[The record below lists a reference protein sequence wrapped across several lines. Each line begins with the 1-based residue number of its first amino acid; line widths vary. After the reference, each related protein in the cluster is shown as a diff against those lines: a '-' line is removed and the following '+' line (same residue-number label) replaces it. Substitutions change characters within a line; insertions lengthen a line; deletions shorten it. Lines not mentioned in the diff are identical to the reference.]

1 MRTRARAGLWA
12 RQARPVTPL
21 GAGRPQ
27 ADRGDVQPRIYG
39 GGSGLRSGS
48 GASPCTRPTAR
59 PGSTAQIPA
68 APALLPARRKV
79 ATVTSE
85 AVRFAGS
92 AAKQEPL
99 GGTAVILK
107 RYRGAARNPQ
117 IAITGT
123 VMTGPPSTI
132 RLWPDR
138 GILQRQ
144 AFCACLRVGSSEVAA
159 SSARCPQETSP
170 RSPSICSASRR
181 LRSRGNR
188 DGSDGLISAFPPT
201 GTRYCPRWRK
211 HGSAPRLS
219 ELRSPARAAAG
230 VPEPPWLAW
239 PSSTAYPA
247 RRLWHSC
254 AHITISAPSRRSGS
268 AAMSPG
274 GLGRPPATLTNNDS
288 PRDQKASAWLSCRRS
303 ARMASSS
310 GFTNLVGYRMD
321 VATYPFF

>member
-1 MRTRARAGLWA
+1 MREGNLFDWEWLSIT
-12 RQARPVTPL
+12 
-21 GAGRPQ
+21 
-27 ADRGDVQPRIYG
+27 
-39 GGSGLRSGS
+39 
-48 GASPCTRPTAR
+48 
-59 PGSTAQIPA
+59 
-68 APALLPARRKV
+68 
-79 ATVTSE
+79 
-85 AVRFAGS
+85 
-92 AAKQEPL
+92 
-99 GGTAVILK
+99 GTAVILK
-107 RYRGAARNPQ
+107 RCRGARLVAAVALLIIVAV
-117 IAITGT
+117 IAVRKVTS
-123 VMTGPPSTI
+123 PAPSTI
-132 RLWPDR
+132 RLWPNR

-201 GTRYCPRWRK
+201 GTRYYPRWRK

-268 AAMSPG
+268 AAMSPS

-303 ARMASSS
+303 ARMACGVLAS
-310 GFTNLVGYRMD
+310 R
-321 VATYPFF
+321 P